1 MAVFQESLSES
12 RFPFSLLFSDCT
24 AYRQYISFSYH
35 SNREFQAMRL
45 FYALPDTPPCNEP
58 GKYGQSL
65 FYLLA
70 SFFPQYAHRYFPV
83 GDGALQKTATVIAAS
98 RILRRHCF
106 KCKIPSSAIT
116 LHMIFFPSGTFL
128 FFIIYSAIFPPDTG
142 IFLPPQKNAA
152 ALYAFCSISY
162 SYGICLCQCCNFLYF
177 NFCFYSL

>member
-1 MAVFQESLSES
+1 
-12 RFPFSLLFSDCT
+12 
-24 AYRQYISFSYH
+24 
-35 SNREFQAMRL
+35 MRL
-45 FYALPDTPPCNEP
+45 FYAPPDTPPCNEP
-58 GKYGQSL
+58 EKYGQSL
-65 FYLLA
+65 FYLLS
-70 SFFPQYAHRYFPV
+70 SFSHSMHTDIFRLV
-83 GDGALQKTATVIAAS
+83 MDALQKTATVIAAS
-98 RILRRHCF
+98 RILRWHCF

-152 ALYAFCSISY
+152 ALYAFCSIFY

>member
-1 MAVFQESLSES
+1 MNSKQCGSSTHCRILLHAMNRKIWSIVILS
-12 RFPFSLLFSDCT
+12 FGF
-24 AYRQYISFSYH
+24 
-35 SNREFQAMRL
+35 
-45 FYALPDTPPCNEP
+45 
-58 GKYGQSL
+58 
-65 FYLLA
+65 
-70 SFFPQYAHRYFPV
+70 FFPQYAHRYFPV
-83 GDGALQKTATVIAAS
+83 GDGYFAKKTATVIAAS
-98 RILRRHCF
+98 RILRWHCF

-152 ALYAFCSISY
+152 ALYAFCSIFY